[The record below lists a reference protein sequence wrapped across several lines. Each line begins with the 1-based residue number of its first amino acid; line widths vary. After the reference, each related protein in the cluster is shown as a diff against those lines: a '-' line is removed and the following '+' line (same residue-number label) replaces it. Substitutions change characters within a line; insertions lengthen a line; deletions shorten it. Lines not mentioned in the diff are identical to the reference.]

1 MRYAKKTDLT
11 HAAIRD
17 GLRSIFGAE
26 AVQDVSMC
34 AGLGFDLIVVSR
46 GILRFLEIK
55 GPKSV
60 NRLTDSE
67 RAALERYGEFYHV
80 VTSLDEA
87 LAAISDG
94 TTPAKMSPEALNLAQ
109 ERF

>member
-1 MRYAKKTDLT
+1 MRHAARTDAN

-17 GLRSIFGAE
+17 GLRALFGPE
-26 AVQDVSMC
+26 AVHDVSAC
-34 AGLGFDLIVVSR
+34 SGLGFDLILVAR
-46 GILRFLEIK
+46 GILLLLEVK
-55 GPKSV
+55 QPGKAK
-60 NRLTDSE
+60 RLTDSE

-94 TTPAKMSPEALNLAQ
+94 TTPAKMSS
-109 ERF
+109 